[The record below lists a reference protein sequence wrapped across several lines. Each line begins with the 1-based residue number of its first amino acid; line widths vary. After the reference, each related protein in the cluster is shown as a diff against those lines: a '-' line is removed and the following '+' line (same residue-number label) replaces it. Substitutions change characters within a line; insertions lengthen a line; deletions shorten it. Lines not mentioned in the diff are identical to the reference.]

1 MALRCW
7 LLVWHRDR
15 EPWCRVEIIGAD
27 VVLAGGWMSNL
38 SVKLAFVLPEQ
49 MNTVMQFFYVCFF
62 NIK

>member
-1 MALRCW
+1 
-7 LLVWHRDR
+7 
-15 EPWCRVEIIGAD
+15 
-27 VVLAGGWMSNL
+27 LAGGWMSNL